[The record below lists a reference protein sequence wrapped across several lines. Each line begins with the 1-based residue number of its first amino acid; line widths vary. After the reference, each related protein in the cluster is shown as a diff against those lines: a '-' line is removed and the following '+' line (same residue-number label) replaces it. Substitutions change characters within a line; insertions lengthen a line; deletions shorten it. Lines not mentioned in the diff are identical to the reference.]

1 MQLLES
7 QFDRKLP
14 FVAYREPGDERV
26 IVLLQHDRRMVL
38 AEGFGAAGFVM
49 APFRSGGA
57 RLMIRP
63 DSIHSLA
70 SPPLME
76 IPVIPYPSEIDSGAQ
91 KSAYLQGI
99 ERAKESIANGVFDK
113 VVLSRRVLIN
123 SRAHPVEV
131 FQALLQAYAGAFC
144 YLWFHPD
151 TGSWLG
157 ASPELLLQVK
167 GERFMTSALAGTLKY
182 QGDEMPAWSGKE
194 LQEQGFVTD
203 YIRNILK
210 SKSVVHQVSEPKSVR
225 AGRLWHLR
233 STISGKT
240 GNMTAEELL
249 EALHPTPAVAG
260 QPLRDALEFIAAN
273 EGYDRSFYTGYLGVI
288 SSDNSDEAALSLSF
302 YVNLRCMN
310 IKDGLASVYVGAGIT
325 AESVPEHEWQE
336 TCDKAGT
343 MLRVLFN

>member
-1 MQLLES
+1 
-7 QFDRKLP
+7 
-14 FVAYREPGDERV
+14 
-26 IVLLQHDRRMVL
+26 
-38 AEGFGAAGFVM
+38 
-49 APFRSGGA
+49 
-57 RLMIRP
+57 
-63 DSIHSLA
+63 
-70 SPPLME
+70 
-76 IPVIPYPSEIDSGAQ
+76 
-91 KSAYLQGI
+91 
-99 ERAKESIANGVFDK
+99 
-113 VVLSRRVLIN
+113 
-123 SRAHPVEV
+123 
-131 FQALLQAYAGAFC
+131 
-144 YLWFHPD
+144 
-151 TGSWLG
+151 
-157 ASPELLLQVK
+157 
-167 GERFMTSALAGTLKY
+167 MTSALAGTLKY